1 MNFNRSSF
9 LVNINI
15 PPLIGHQPKTWRGAL
30 RAMSLATLALVGGAF
45 CVSSTYA
52 QQKLSETQQERPVT
66 QSSASE
72 LGNAK
77 ILTASEKDY
86 RISPGDVIQIQIED
100 APELSH
106 NYRVS
111 SSGYIE
117 MPVLGMVEAQ
127 QKTTFELARLVAKG
141 LREGEYLN
149 NPNVLVTIKQ
159 FVSQTFFV
167 QGSVRNPGV
176 YQTEGRPS
184 LLTMIGLAGGLAG
197 DHGSTVFIL
206 RPSKTKTPGPEAD
219 GQIASLQDQASGSD
233 QSTQTRTNGVASTPP
248 PDSDYDLIKV
258 NLSGLYKGQS
268 DQRLEPGDIIN
279 IPRADVFFVA
289 GEVKAPG
296 SFPLKEGTTLRQAV
310 SLAQGMTFSAKG
322 AHGVIFREDPM
333 LGTRREIKV
342 DISDVMNGKKEDIP
356 LQANDMIIIPN
367 SRSKSIGGML
377 LQALG
382 VNSARLPIPY

>member
-1 MNFNRSSF
+1 
-9 LVNINI
+9 
-15 PPLIGHQPKTWRGAL
+15 
-30 RAMSLATLALVGGAF
+30 MSLATLALVGGAF

-111 SSGYIE
+111 SSGHIE
-117 MPVLGMVEAQ
+117 MPVLGMVEARE
-127 QKTTFELARLVAKG
+127 KTTFELARFIAKG

-149 NPNVLVTIKQ
+149 NPSVLVTIKQ

-206 RPSKTKTPGPEAD
+206 RPSKTKTPAPEAD
-219 GQIASLQDQASGSD
+219 SQIASLEDQSSGSD
-233 QSTQTRTNGVASTPP
+233 QVAQTRTNGVASTPP

-258 NLSGLYKGQS
+258 NISGLFKGQS

-310 SLAQGMTFSAKG
+310 SLAQGTTFSAK
-322 AHGVIFREDPM
+322 ASEGVIFREDPM

-342 DISDVMNGKKEDIP
+342 DISAVMNGKKEDIP
-356 LQANDMIIIPN
+356 LLANDMIIIPN

-382 VNSARLPIPY
+382 VNSARLPIRY

>member
-1 MNFNRSSF
+1 MNFDRSSF
-9 LVNINI
+9 RVNINI
-15 PPLIGHQPKTWRGAL
+15 PPRIGRQPKAWRWERRAL
-30 RAMSLATLALVGGAF
+30 FLAALALVG
-45 CVSSTYA
+45 VSFHASSINA
-52 QQKLSETQQERPVT
+52 QPKHGESQQERPVT
-66 QSSASE
+66 QSSTSE
-72 LGNAK
+72 LGNAR
-77 ILTASEKDY
+77 ILTTSEKDY

-117 MPVLGMVEAQ
+117 MPVLGIVAAHE
-127 QKTTFELARLVAKG
+127 KTTFELARLIATG

-149 NPNVLVTIKQ
+149 NPNVLVTIRQ

-184 LLTMIGLAGGLAG
+184 LLTMISLAGGLAG

-206 RPSKTKTPGPEAD
+206 RPGKTKNPGPEAD
-219 GQIASLQDQASGSD
+219 GQIASVQDQTSGSD
-233 QSTQTRTNGVASTPP
+233 QSPQTRTSGGTSPP
-248 PDSDYDLIKV
+248 TADSDYELIKV
-258 NLSGLYKGQS
+258 NISGLYKGQS

-296 SFPLKEGTTLRQAV
+296 SFPLKDGTTLRQAV
-310 SLAQGMTFSAKG
+310 SLAQGTTFSAKASEG
-322 AHGVIFREDPM
+322 IIFREDPL
-333 LGTRREIKV
+333 LGTRREMKV
-342 DISDVMNGKKEDIP
+342 DITAVMNGKKEDIP
-356 LQANDMIIIPN
+356 LLANDMIIIPN

-382 VNSARLPIPY
+382 VNSARLPIRY